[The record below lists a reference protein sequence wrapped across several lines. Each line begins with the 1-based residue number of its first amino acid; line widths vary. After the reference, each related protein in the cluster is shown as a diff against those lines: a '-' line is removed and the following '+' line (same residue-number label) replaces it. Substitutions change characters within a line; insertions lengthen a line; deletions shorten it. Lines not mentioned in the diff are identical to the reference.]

1 MCVPY
6 ANHKAEAYSTT
17 QKIVDSIDNTEK
29 SQTQKEERK
38 RKGKEQRELYDSQK
52 RRNKMEISTY
62 LSITIFNVSEL
73 NSPIKRHGVAEWK
86 KKVRYLY
93 AAYKDSFQMQKHK

>member
-1 MCVPY
+1 M
-6 ANHKAEAYSTT
+6 
-17 QKIVDSIDNTEK
+17 
-29 SQTQKEERK
+29 EERK

-86 KKVRYLY
+86 KKVIYLY

>member
-17 QKIVDSIDNTEK
+17 QKIVDSNDNTEK
-29 SQTQKEERK
+29 NQTQKEERK
-38 RKGKEQRELYDSQK
+38 RKGKEQRELYNSQK

-73 NSPIKRHGVAEWK
+73 NSPIKRHRVAEWK
-86 KKVRYLY
+86 KKVIHLY